1 MKILIHGK
9 NIELTGALK
18 EYTESKITKATHH
31 YKDIVKEADI
41 HLSIEKNPRV
51 SFQSA
56 EVTIFANGIII
67 RAEEKSDN
75 LYSSIDLVSNK
86 LCRKLRKYK
95 ERIIQSNHKTK
106 TPFKDSTF
114 DDTSN
119 IIKEA
124 TDFLKE
130 GSKGVL
136 PEPSI
141 KNKYFEMEPISISE
155 ARKQLD
161 FIDHDFYF
169 FRNKKNNELQVIY
182 KRNHGGYGLIPVS
195 YTHLTL
201 PTKA

>member
-9 NIELTGALK
+9 NLELTGALK
-18 EYTESKITKATHH
+18 EYTEAKIEKATHH

-51 SFQSA
+51 SFQTA
-56 EVTIFANGIII
+56 EVTIFANGTVI
-67 RAEEKSDN
+67 RAEEKTEN

-95 ERIIQSNHKTK
+95 ERNNKTIHNK
-106 TPFKDSTF
+106 QFKNKDSLPIESIE
-114 DDTSN
+114 SN
-119 IIKEA
+119 
-124 TDFLKE
+124 FLDKALFKE
-130 GSKGVL
+130 GIEASL

-141 KNKYFEMEPISISE
+141 KNKYFEMTPISSDE

-161 FIDHDFYF
+161 LIDHDFYV

-182 KRNHGGYGLIPVS
+182 KRNHGGYGLIQS
-195 YTHLTL
+195 
-201 PTKA
+201 K

>member
-9 NIELTGALK
+9 NLELTGPLK
-18 EYTESKITKATHH
+18 EYTEAKIEKATHH

-51 SFQSA
+51 SFQTA
-56 EVTIFANGIII
+56 EVTIFANGTVI
-67 RAEEKSDN
+67 RAEEKTEN

-95 ERIIQSNHKTK
+95 ERNNKT
-106 TPFKDSTF
+106 THYNQFK
-114 DDTSN
+114 N
-119 IIKEA
+119 KESLPIESMESGFLDKA
-124 TDFLKE
+124 LLKE
-130 GSKGVL
+130 GIEASL

-141 KNKYFEMEPISISE
+141 KNKYFEMHPISSEE

-161 FIDHDFYF
+161 LIDHDFYV

-182 KRNHGGYGLIPVS
+182 LSLI
-195 YTHLTL
+195 HI
-201 PTKA
+201 

>member
-9 NIELTGALK
+9 NLELTGALK
-18 EYTESKITKATHH
+18 EYTEAKIEKATHH

-51 SFQSA
+51 SFQTA
-56 EVTIFANGIII
+56 EVTIFANGTVI
-67 RAEEKSDN
+67 RAEEKTEN

-95 ERIIQSNHKTK
+95 ERNNKTFHNK
-106 TPFKDSTF
+106 QFKNKDSLPIENMESTF
-114 DDTSN
+114 LD
-119 IIKEA
+119 KA
-124 TDFLKE
+124 FLKE
-130 GSKGVL
+130 RTEASL

-141 KNKYFEMEPISISE
+141 KNKYFEMTPISSDE

-161 FIDHDFYF
+161 LIDHDFYV

-182 KRNHGGYGLIPVS
+182 KRNHGGYGLIQS
-195 YTHLTL
+195 
-201 PTKA
+201 K

>member
-9 NIELTGALK
+9 NLELTGALK
-18 EYTESKITKATHH
+18 EYTEAKIEKATHH

-51 SFQSA
+51 SFQTA
-56 EVTIFANGIII
+56 EVTIFANGTVI
-67 RAEEKSDN
+67 RAEEKTEN

-95 ERIIQSNHKTK
+95 ERKNKTIHNNQ
-106 TPFKDSTF
+106 FK
-114 DDTSN
+114 N
-119 IIKEA
+119 KESFQNEN
-124 TDFLKE
+124 TESRFLNEVLLKE
-130 GSKGVL
+130 GIEASL

-141 KNKYFEMEPISISE
+141 KNKYFEMIPISSEE

-161 FIDHDFYF
+161 LIDHDFYV

-182 KRNHGGYGLIPVS
+182 KRNHGGYGLIQS
-195 YTHLTL
+195 
-201 PTKA
+201 K

>member
-9 NIELTGALK
+9 NLELTGALK
-18 EYTESKITKATHH
+18 EYTEAKIEKATNH

-51 SFQSA
+51 SFQTA
-56 EVTIFANGIII
+56 EVTIFANGTVI
-67 RAEEKSDN
+67 RAEEKTEN

-95 ERIIQSNHKTK
+95 ERNNKTIHNNQ
-106 TPFKDSTF
+106 FK
-114 DDTSN
+114 N
-119 IIKEA
+119 KESLLFESMESGFLDKA
-124 TDFLKE
+124 FLKE
-130 GSKGVL
+130 GMEASL

-141 KNKYFEMEPISISE
+141 KNKYFEMTPISSEE

-161 FIDHDFYF
+161 LIDHDFYV

-182 KRNHGGYGLIPVS
+182 KRNHGGYGLIQS
-195 YTHLTL
+195 
-201 PTKA
+201 K

>member
-9 NIELTGALK
+9 NLELTGALK
-18 EYTESKITKATHH
+18 EYTESKIEKATHH

-51 SFQSA
+51 SFQTA
-56 EVTIFANGIII
+56 EVTIFANGTVI
-67 RAEEKSDN
+67 RAEEKTEN

-95 ERIIQSNHKTK
+95 ERNNKT
-106 TPFKDSTF
+106 THNNQFKNTESLPIESMESGFLDKAL
-114 DDTSN
+114 
-119 IIKEA
+119 IKEGMEA
-124 TDFLKE
+124 
-130 GSKGVL
+130 SL

-141 KNKYFEMEPISISE
+141 KNKYFEMHPISSEE

-161 FIDHDFYF
+161 LIDHDFYV

-182 KRNHGGYGLIPVS
+182 KRNHGGYGLIQS
-195 YTHLTL
+195 
-201 PTKA
+201 K

>member
-9 NIELTGALK
+9 NLELTGALK
-18 EYTESKITKATHH
+18 EYTEAKIEKATHH

-51 SFQSA
+51 SFQTA
-56 EVTIFANGIII
+56 EVTIFANGTVI
-67 RAEEKSDN
+67 RAEEKTEN

-95 ERIIQSNHKTK
+95 ERNNKTNHNNQ
-106 TPFKDSTF
+106 FK
-114 DDTSN
+114 N
-119 IIKEA
+119 KESFQIEN
-124 TDFLKE
+124 TESRFLDE
-130 GSKGVL
+130 ALLKGGIEASL

-141 KNKYFEMEPISISE
+141 KNKYFEMNPISSEE

-161 FIDHDFYF
+161 LIDHDFYV

-182 KRNHGGYGLIPVS
+182 KRNHGGYGLIQS
-195 YTHLTL
+195 
-201 PTKA
+201 K

>member
-95 ERIIQSNHKTK
+95 ERTINSNHKIK
-106 TPFKDSTF
+106 MQYKDSNL
-114 DDTSN
+114 DDPSN
-119 IIKEA
+119 IASET

-130 GSKGVL
+130 GLKGRL
-136 PEPSI
+136 PEPAI
-141 KNKYFEMEPISISE
+141 KNKYFEMQPISLSE

-182 KRNHGGYGLIPVS
+182 KRNHGGYGLIQS
-195 YTHLTL
+195 
-201 PTKA
+201 K

>member
-9 NIELTGALK
+9 NLELTGALK
-18 EYTESKITKATHH
+18 EYTESKIEKATHH

-51 SFQSA
+51 SFQTA
-56 EVTIFANGIII
+56 EVTIFANGTVI
-67 RAEEKSDN
+67 RAEEKTEN

-95 ERIIQSNHKTK
+95 ERNNKTIHKNQ
-106 TPFKDSTF
+106 FKDQESFSIKTTESRF
-114 DDTSN
+114 LN
-119 IIKEA
+119 EALIKEGIEA
-124 TDFLKE
+124 
-130 GSKGVL
+130 SL

-141 KNKYFEMEPISISE
+141 KNKYFEMNPISSEE

-161 FIDHDFYF
+161 LIDHDFYV

-182 KRNHGGYGLIPVS
+182 KRNHGGYGLIQS
-195 YTHLTL
+195 
-201 PTKA
+201 K

>member
-9 NIELTGALK
+9 NLELTGALK
-18 EYTESKITKATHH
+18 EYTEAKIEKATHH

-51 SFQSA
+51 SFQTA
-56 EVTIFANGIII
+56 EVTIFANGTVI
-67 RAEEKSDN
+67 RAEEKTEN

-95 ERIIQSNHKTK
+95 ERNNKTTHNNH
-106 TPFKDSTF
+106 FK
-114 DDTSN
+114 N
-119 IIKEA
+119 KESLPIERMESRFLDEA
-124 TDFLKE
+124 FLKE
-130 GSKGVL
+130 GIEASL

-141 KNKYFEMEPISISE
+141 KNKYFEMYPISSEE

-161 FIDHDFYF
+161 LIDHDFYV

-182 KRNHGGYGLIPVS
+182 KRNHGGYGLIQS
-195 YTHLTL
+195 
-201 PTKA
+201 K

>member
-9 NIELTGALK
+9 NLELTGALK
-18 EYTESKITKATHH
+18 EYTEAKIEKATHH

-51 SFQSA
+51 SFQTA
-56 EVTIFANGIII
+56 EVTIFANGTVI
-67 RAEEKSDN
+67 RAEEKTEN

-95 ERIIQSNHKTK
+95 ERNKKTNHNNQ
-106 TPFKDSTF
+106 FK
-114 DDTSN
+114 N
-119 IIKEA
+119 KESFQIETTESRFLNEA
-124 TDFLKE
+124 LLKE
-130 GSKGVL
+130 RIEASL

-141 KNKYFEMEPISISE
+141 KNKYFEMTPISSDE

-161 FIDHDFYF
+161 LIDHDFYV

-182 KRNHGGYGLIPVS
+182 KRNHGGYGLIQS
-195 YTHLTL
+195 
-201 PTKA
+201 K

>member
-9 NIELTGALK
+9 NLELTGALK
-18 EYTESKITKATHH
+18 EYTEAKIEKATHH

-51 SFQSA
+51 SFQTA
-56 EVTIFANGIII
+56 EVTIFANGTII
-67 RAEEKSDN
+67 RAEEKTEN

-95 ERIIQSNHKTK
+95 ERNNKTTHNNQFK
-106 TPFKDSTF
+106 NKDSLPIESMESVF
-114 DDTSN
+114 LD
-119 IIKEA
+119 KALLMEGMEA
-124 TDFLKE
+124 
-130 GSKGVL
+130 SL

-141 KNKYFEMEPISISE
+141 KNKYFEMNPISSEE

-161 FIDHDFYF
+161 LIDHDFYV

-182 KRNHGGYGLIPVS
+182 KRNHGGYGLIQS
-195 YTHLTL
+195 
-201 PTKA
+201 K

>member
-9 NIELTGALK
+9 NLELTGALK
-18 EYTESKITKATHH
+18 EYTEAKIEKATHH

-51 SFQSA
+51 SFQTA
-56 EVTIFANGIII
+56 EVTIFANGTVI
-67 RAEEKSDN
+67 RAEEKTEN

-95 ERIIQSNHKTK
+95 ERNNRTIRNNQ
-106 TPFKDSTF
+106 FK
-114 DDTSN
+114 N
-119 IIKEA
+119 KESFPIENTESRFLDEA
-124 TDFLKE
+124 LLKE
-130 GSKGVL
+130 GIEASL

-141 KNKYFEMEPISISE
+141 KNKYFEMNPISSEE

-161 FIDHDFYF
+161 LIDHDFYV

-182 KRNHGGYGLIPVS
+182 KRNHGGYGLIQS
-195 YTHLTL
+195 
-201 PTKA
+201 K

>member
-75 LYSSIDLVSNK
+75 LYSSIDS
-86 LCRKLRKYK
+86 
-95 ERIIQSNHKTK
+95 
-106 TPFKDSTF
+106 
-114 DDTSN
+114 
-119 IIKEA
+119 
-124 TDFLKE
+124 
-130 GSKGVL
+130 
-136 PEPSI
+136 
-141 KNKYFEMEPISISE
+141 
-155 ARKQLD
+155 
-161 FIDHDFYF
+161 
-169 FRNKKNNELQVIY
+169 
-182 KRNHGGYGLIPVS
+182 VS

-201 PTKA
+201 PTTPYV

>member
-9 NIELTGALK
+9 NLELTGALK
-18 EYTESKITKATHH
+18 EYTEAKIEKATHH

-51 SFQSA
+51 SFQTA
-56 EVTIFANGIII
+56 EVTIFANGTVI
-67 RAEEKSDN
+67 RAEEKTEN

-95 ERIIQSNHKTK
+95 ERNNKTIHNNQ
-106 TPFKDSTF
+106 FK
-114 DDTSN
+114 N
-119 IIKEA
+119 KESLQIESMESRFL
-124 TDFLKE
+124 DKDLLKE
-130 GSKGVL
+130 RMEASL

-141 KNKYFEMEPISISE
+141 KNKYFEMTPISSEE

-161 FIDHDFYF
+161 LIDHDFYV

-182 KRNHGGYGLIPVS
+182 KRNHGGYGMIQS
-195 YTHLTL
+195 
-201 PTKA
+201 K

>member
-9 NIELTGALK
+9 NLELTGALK
-18 EYTESKITKATHH
+18 EYTEAKIEKATHH

-51 SFQSA
+51 SFQTA
-56 EVTIFANGIII
+56 EVTIFANGTVI
-67 RAEEKSDN
+67 RAEEKTEN

-95 ERIIQSNHKTK
+95 ERNNKTIHNNK
-106 TPFKDSTF
+106 FKNKESF
-114 DDTSN
+114 PIATSESRFLDEAL
-119 IIKEA
+119 IKEGIEA
-124 TDFLKE
+124 
-130 GSKGVL
+130 SL

-141 KNKYFEMEPISISE
+141 KNKYFEMNPISSEE

-161 FIDHDFYF
+161 LIDHDFYL

-182 KRNHGGYGLIPVS
+182 KRNHGGYGLIQS
-195 YTHLTL
+195 
-201 PTKA
+201 K

>member
-9 NIELTGALK
+9 NLELTGALK
-18 EYTESKITKATHH
+18 EYTEAKIEKATHH

-51 SFQSA
+51 SFQTA
-56 EVTIFANGIII
+56 EVTIFANGTVI
-67 RAEEKSDN
+67 RAEEKTEN

-95 ERIIQSNHKTK
+95 ERNNKTIHNK
-106 TPFKDSTF
+106 QFKNKDSLPIESME
-114 DDTSN
+114 SN
-119 IIKEA
+119 
-124 TDFLKE
+124 FLDKVFFKE
-130 GSKGVL
+130 GNEASL

-141 KNKYFEMEPISISE
+141 KNKYFEMTPISSDE

-161 FIDHDFYF
+161 LIDHDFYV

-182 KRNHGGYGLIPVS
+182 KRNHGGYGLIQS
-195 YTHLTL
+195 
-201 PTKA
+201 K

>member
-9 NIELTGALK
+9 NLELTGALK
-18 EYTESKITKATHH
+18 EYTEAKIEKATHH

-51 SFQSA
+51 SFQTA
-56 EVTIFANGIII
+56 EVTIFANGTVI
-67 RAEEKSDN
+67 RAEEKTEN

-95 ERIIQSNHKTK
+95 ERNNKTIHNNQ
-106 TPFKDSTF
+106 FK
-114 DDTSN
+114 N
-119 IIKEA
+119 KESFQIENTESRFLDEA
-124 TDFLKE
+124 LLKE
-130 GSKGVL
+130 GIEASL

-141 KNKYFEMEPISISE
+141 KNKYFEMNPISSQE

-161 FIDHDFYF
+161 LIDHDFYV

-182 KRNHGGYGLIPVS
+182 KRNHGGYGLIQS
-195 YTHLTL
+195 
-201 PTKA
+201 K